1 MIIDTIENCS
11 LYKRR
16 GTRITDALN
25 YLNENDL
32 EKLENGRYEIDGTG
46 YKGIYVKII

>member
-1 MIIDTIENCS
+1 MI
-11 LYKRR
+11 
-16 GTRITDALN
+16 
-25 YLNENDL
+25 L